1 MRSAKHLYIMIV
13 GLLILSVL
21 QAVNVFQDLRLTQ
34 HLIETRLTQLTK
46 QVDLVHLFVVTVSIT
61 RMKNATLRLTLL
73 TFVPNLVSAEKAL
86 RSILLLTELQ
96 IQLFSLAAPY
106 VVIASLT
113 TERSVTSPR
122 PTQCSTTVATLPGA
136 GPDPATPVPLTALTA
151 SHVGKA

>member
-106 VVIASLT
+106 VVTALLIDTLT
-113 TERSVTSPR
+113 LLQP
-122 PTQCSTTVATLPGA
+122 LPLM
-136 GPDPATPVPLTALTA
+136 PLTLKN
-151 SHVGKA
+151 VIPLLLM

>member
-1 MRSAKHLYIMIV
+1 MIV

-21 QAVNVFQDLRLTQ
+21 QAANVFQDLRLIQ
-34 HLIETRLTQLTK
+34 HLFETRLTQLTK

-106 VVIASLT
+106 VVTALLIDTLT
-113 TERSVTSPR
+113 PLQ
-122 PTQCSTTVATLPGA
+122 PLPLM
-136 GPDPATPVPLTALTA
+136 PLTLKNVILALLM
-151 SHVGKA
+151 